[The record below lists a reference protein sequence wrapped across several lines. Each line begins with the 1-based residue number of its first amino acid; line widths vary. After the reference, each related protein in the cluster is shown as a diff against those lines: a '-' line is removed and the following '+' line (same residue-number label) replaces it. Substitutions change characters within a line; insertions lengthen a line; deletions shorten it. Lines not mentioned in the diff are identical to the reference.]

1 MPYYDADGN
10 PKPRRSYNTYAD
22 AAQEP
27 PSKAKEKP
35 AKWDWDAYWDQAIA
49 KRTAQEAAS
58 KRLQDENAK
67 LYLKFD
73 VDHNDG
79 DRVKPQKDQQESET
93 SEDYLA
99 DYASFLQQFGRKT
112 QTPTEKKV
120 YRGAAPTY
128 SEDWWTDYITGADGN
143 QFPGMQYWAAVQE
156 FLADKIVVGPGHSD
170 APKKSNTATWG
181 ASAAQTTNFDA
192 TGTWGSKIKSP
203 KVSQQAA
210 QFDSHNDA
218 PIFPAMATATAT
230 SVGFFITFV
239 ISSGLMFCAVY
250 EVIRFL
256 KRTQRLAIYVSA
268 LEKMTSLNLSW
279 VLILN
284 DVEPHLEHMK
294 ERILDAAFN
303 PGPSDAQAEM
313 DPSMQE
319 SIDDGSGHPKK
330 GQTLYGGD
338 KWQSKT
344 GFSST
349 GPIPNNFNA
358 LGWRD
363 TSNNK
368 AKRPTTFNPPT
379 NSNSTPDTFKEN
391 YFANPNRQTPQ
402 HQGTSTTTKIVASL
416 LSPMMTESPPY
427 QFSESAG
434 KPKQAPM
441 FSYHIRPRVIYPT
454 RADPD
459 RPALK
464 AIPTPIA
471 AVLDFTDQVWETA
484 VDTAAWGVG
493 ITTVRPAMKVVKQVG
508 KVVHSLEDWTSWGY
522 RYSRQTARHALGL
535 SKKKQEVEVVSNKLF
550 A

>member
-1 MPYYDADGN
+1 MPYYDAEGN

-27 PSKAKEKP
+27 SKTKEKP
-35 AKWDWDAYWDQAIA
+35 AKWDWDAYWDQAIV
-49 KRTAQEAAS
+49 KRTAQEAAAS

-73 VDHNDG
+73 DEH
-79 DRVKPQKDQQESET
+79 DRGKLQKDQKESGA
-93 SEDYLA
+93 SDDFLS
-99 DYASFLQQFGRKT
+99 DYASLLLQYGRKT
-112 QTPTEKKV
+112 QPPVEKKV
-120 YRGAAPTY
+120 YRGAPPTY

-143 QFPGMQYWAAVQE
+143 QFPGLEYWAAVQD

-170 APKKSNTATWG
+170 ASKKSNTATWG
-181 ASAAQTTNFDA
+181 ASAAQTTNVDA
-192 TGTWGSKIKSP
+192 SGTWSSKIKSP
-203 KVSQQAA
+203 KASQPAA
-210 QFDSHNDA
+210 EAVFLDDA
-218 PIFPAMATATAT
+218 PIFPAMATATVS
-230 SVGFFITFV
+230 SVAFFITFV
-239 ISSGLMFCAVY
+239 ISTGLMFCAVY

-256 KRTQRLAIYVSA
+256 KRTKRLAIYVSA

-284 DVEPHLEHMK
+284 DVEPHLELMK

-303 PGPSDAQAEM
+303 PGPSEVEADM
-313 DPSMQE
+313 DPSIQE
-319 SIDDGSGHPKK
+319 RIDDGSGHPKK
-330 GQTLYGGD
+330 GRTLYGGD

-344 GFSST
+344 GISST
-349 GPIPNNFNA
+349 GGPIPNNFNA

-363 TSNNK
+363 ASSSK
-368 AKRPTTFNPPT
+368 PKKSTFSAPT
-379 NSNSTPDTFKEN
+379 NASPSPLEDSFKEN
-391 YFANPNRQTPQ
+391 YFANQDRQTKHPAN
-402 HQGTSTTTKIVASL
+402 TSTTTKIVASL

-427 QFSESAG
+427 QFSESAEKG
-434 KPKQAPM
+434 PKQAPM

-464 AIPTPIA
+464 AIPAPIA
-471 AVLDFTDQVWETA
+471 AVFDFSDQVWETA

-493 ITTVRPAMKVVKQVG
+493 ITTVRPAMKVAKQVG

-535 SKKKQEVEVVSNKLF
+535 SKKKQDVEIVSNKLF

>member
-1 MPYYDADGN
+1 MPYYDAEGN

-22 AAQEP
+22 AAQE

-35 AKWDWDAYWDQAIA
+35 AKWDWDAYWDQAIV
-49 KRTAQEAAS
+49 KRTAQEAVAS

-73 VDHNDG
+73 VEH
-79 DRVKPQKDQQESET
+79 DRVKPQKDQKESEA
-93 SEDYLA
+93 SEDFLP

-112 QTPTEKKV
+112 QPPPT
-120 YRGAAPTY
+120 TY

-143 QFPGMQYWAAVQE
+143 KFPGLEYWAAVQD

-170 APKKSNTATWG
+170 ASKKSNTATWG
-181 ASAAQTTNFDA
+181 AKAAQTTKFDA
-192 TGTWGSKIKSP
+192 SGPWSSKMKSP
-203 KVSQQAA
+203 KASQQAA
-210 QFDSHNDA
+210 EVVFRNDA
-218 PIFPAMATATAT
+218 PIFPAMATATAA
-230 SVGFFITFV
+230 SVGFFISFV
-239 ISSGLMFCAVY
+239 ISTGLMFYAVY

-284 DVEPHLEHMK
+284 DVEPHLELMK

-303 PGPSDAQAEM
+303 PGPSEVEAEM
-313 DPSMQE
+313 DPSIQE

-344 GFSST
+344 GISST
-349 GPIPNNFNA
+349 GAPIPNNFNA

-363 TSNNK
+363 ASSSSNSSK
-368 AKRPTTFNPPT
+368 PKKSTFSAPT
-379 NSNSTPDTFKEN
+379 NASSAPDTFKEN
-391 YFANPNRQTPQ
+391 YFASKDRQTKHPTS
-402 HQGTSTTTKIVASL
+402 TSTTTKIVASL

-427 QFSESAG
+427 QFSESAEKG
-434 KPKQAPM
+434 PKQAPM

-464 AIPTPIA
+464 AIPAPIA
-471 AVLDFTDQVWETA
+471 AVFDFSDQVWETA

-493 ITTVRPAMKVVKQVG
+493 ITTVRPAMKVAKQVG
-508 KVVHSLEDWTSWGY
+508 KVVHCLEDWTSWGY

-535 SKKKQEVEVVSNKLF
+535 SKKKQEVEIVSNKLF